1 MKLDKKN
8 LIPFDK
14 FMADMLYNPKKGYYM
29 KSNPFGKNG
38 DFITS
43 PNISL
48 MFSEMIA
55 LWCISF
61 LKRNIKQEKVNIIEL
76 GAGNG
81 EMIFQI
87 IKVFKKLNM
96 KANFFIVEKSDN
108 LIKLQ
113 KKKLFSYNVKWL
125 KSITKVATKNNIF
138 LANELFDALPV
149 KQFVKKKNSWFEVY
163 VKKNLDGKYKLI
175 NIKKDIKSIEKKIN
189 IKFEKNQNL
198 IEFSFEAF
206 NIISQISKK
215 IKNSRSALLILDYG
229 TTQKKMKNSIQA
241 IYKHQYVGIFDKPY
255 LSDISYCPNF
265 YLLKKIFTKNNLYV
279 NGITTQKEFLEK
291 LGIVNRAEILAKDLP
306 FSSKVNIY
314 YRLKRLIDKKYMG
327 NLFKVMFITK
337 SKNSFNLGF

>member
-87 IKVFKKLNM
+87 IKVFKKLKM
-96 KANFFIVEKSDN
+96 KANFFIIEKSDN

-198 IEFSFEAF
+198 IEFSFETF

-241 IYKHQYVGIFDKPY
+241 VYKHQYVGIFDKPY

-265 YLLKKIFTKNNLYV
+265 YLLKKILTKNNLYV